1 MSCLNSKDRFTIV
14 VRNSL
19 LNILDAAQGRGMR
32 ISNNVDQRNAI
43 QANNLLEVY
52 VAVDVPIDIV
62 YGDTKV
68 RPVRVGL
75 EDIAPPKI
83 RLFGNSYMKED

>member
-1 MSCLNSKDRFTIV
+1 
-14 VRNSL
+14 
-19 LNILDAAQGRGMR
+19 MR

-43 QANNLLEVY
+43 QSNNLLEVY
-52 VAVDVPIDIV
+52 VAVDVTIDIV
-62 YGDTKV
+62 SRDTKV

-83 RLFGNSYMKED
+83 PLFGNSDVKEDRLRA

>member
-1 MSCLNSKDRFTIV
+1 
-14 VRNSL
+14 
-19 LNILDAAQGRGMR
+19 MR

-83 RLFGNSYMKED
+83 RLF